1 MEPTPLENYFN
12 KETFKQ
18 SLLKLLIKGANN
30 PGSSTQHNMSTTMMN
45 TLAALQ
51 TTVHEGVKIDSPE
64 FAAAKN

>member
-1 MEPTPLENYFN
+1 
-12 KETFKQ
+12 
-18 SLLKLLIKGANN
+18 
-30 PGSSTQHNMSTTMMN
+30 MSTTMMN